1 MPVVQLIGSSH
12 MSEVVGVR
20 LDDIAWLPE
29 AALVG
34 AASGAFASEIPTLA
48 PLSSSEGFIA
58 TYERARGRAFT
69 ADEREVAWAASLWT
83 ALHNARAELCWGSP
97 PVALT
102 QVLMQGDE
110 RLRRARA

>member
-1 MPVVQLIGSSH
+1 MTTSP
-12 MSEVVGVR
+12 
-20 LDDIAWLPE
+20 WLPE

-34 AASGAFASEIPTLA
+34 AASGAFASAEIPTLA
-48 PLSSSEGFIA
+48 PLFSSEAFIA

-83 ALHNARAELCWGSP
+83 ALRNARAELCWGSP